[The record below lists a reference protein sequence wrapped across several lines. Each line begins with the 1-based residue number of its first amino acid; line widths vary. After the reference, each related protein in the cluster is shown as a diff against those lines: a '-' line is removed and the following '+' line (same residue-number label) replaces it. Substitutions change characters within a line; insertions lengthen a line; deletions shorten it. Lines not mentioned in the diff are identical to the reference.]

1 VNAHRQGALRRT
13 FGHWSGTPLPLLK
26 EPSRNRSLTFDHPYL
41 TVGIVNLTGW
51 SRSALSAMREAT
63 YARSMTQVQDN
74 YRVVSAGFDAAVES
88 VAPDQ
93 WGTQSPCEEW
103 TARDIVAHIVEGH
116 RSVLAGLRGEE
127 PEGFGIDEDPTQ
139 AWEEVSQAVAAITH
153 DPDVVTKEI
162 DGPVGKMAVGEVIDR
177 FVTMDLLVHTWDLA
191 RTVGAD
197 EHLDEDSV
205 ARAYNMLKPMDE
217 MIRRPNFFGP
227 KLDPPV
233 DADLRTEFL
242 YFVGRRA

>member
-1 VNAHRQGALRRT
+1 
-13 FGHWSGTPLPLLK
+13 
-26 EPSRNRSLTFDHPYL
+26 
-41 TVGIVNLTGW
+41 
-51 SRSALSAMREAT
+51 MREAT

-197 EHLDEDSV
+197 EHLDEHSDQLPASMSRGWDDHNALRLSV
-205 ARAYNMLKPMDE
+205 VPLHPGAIKT
-217 MIRRPNFFGP
+217 RP
-227 KLDPPV
+227 L
-233 DADLRTEFL
+233 
-242 YFVGRRA
+242 